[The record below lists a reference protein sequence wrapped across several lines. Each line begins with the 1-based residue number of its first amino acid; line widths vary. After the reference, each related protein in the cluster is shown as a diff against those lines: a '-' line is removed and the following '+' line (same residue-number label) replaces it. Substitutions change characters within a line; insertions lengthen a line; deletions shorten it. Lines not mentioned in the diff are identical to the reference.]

1 MSFRKVI
8 GWHRWK
14 HRKTFQENEFISS
27 ANVSEKAKY
36 CSALEDRES
45 GEFHGSG
52 IKWMSE
58 WILWTSISASNISF
72 QHEIYN
78 NKGETISDWSLNKL
92 KATYKLHTPNA
103 LIKWQTIVRFLD
115 TVKMNFVTVRHFFFF
130 LFLLF
135 VLFHFIFDDDNKCAE
150 LSTAQPKQTKWKENN
165 KHEISLEWNEITR
178 KHEREE
184 LRHVFYRVQ
193 TNHSPT

>member
-1 MSFRKVI
+1 MEIWLKKHWPKHNALNNHIQLQAFFSVTIYFFKKMSFRKVI

-14 HRKTFQENEFISS
+14 HRKTFQENRFISS

-92 KATYKLHTPNA
+92 KATYKLYTPNA

-130 LFLLF
+130 VSSFR
-135 VLFHFIFDDDNKCAE
+135 
-150 LSTAQPKQTKWKENN
+150 S
-165 KHEISLEWNEITR
+165 IS
-178 KHEREE
+178 
-184 LRHVFYRVQ
+184 FYIWWW
-193 TNHSPT
+193 